1 MVFYCFIA
9 RDLISL
15 VSQTFRHSF
24 MAVSLLLSGNLDL
37 NKKPFYGAYIH
48 AFIPCEYRTM
58 VQFSSCNK

>member
-24 MAVSLLLSGNLDL
+24 MAVSLSLSGNLDL
-37 NKKPFYGAYIH
+37 NKNPFMVHHVIH
-48 AFIPCEYRTM
+48 
-58 VQFSSCNK
+58 SL